1 MSSTGFR
8 RGYLVAALA
17 ILAVSAAAV
26 GYGWRCSAP
35 TTLLI
40 VRHADRAG
48 TRDEL
53 DPAGVL
59 RAKDLVRVVERAG
72 ISAIYHSNT
81 ARARDT
87 AAPLALA
94 LGLAPIERNATD
106 VAGLVEAVLEDH
118 RGQRVFVVGHSNTV
132 PQIIGAVGGPA
143 LPDLEHEEY
152 DELFVLTRCGCWRP
166 ATELVRLQYG
176 AMSP

>member
-1 MSSTGFR
+1 MYSTGFR
-8 RGYLVAALA
+8 GWYLGAALA
-17 ILAVSAAAV
+17 ILAVSAAAL
-26 GYGWRCSAP
+26 GYGWRCRAP
-35 TTLLI
+35 TTLIL

-59 RAKDLVRVVERAG
+59 RARDLVRVVERAG

-106 VAGLVEAVLEDH
+106 VAGLVEAILEDH

-166 ATELVRLQYG
+166 TTELVRLQYG

>member
-1 MSSTGFR
+1 MHSRGFR
-8 RGYLVAALA
+8 RWYLVAALA
-17 ILAVSAAAV
+17 VVAASAVAV
-26 GYGWRCSAP
+26 GYWWRCSAP

-53 DPAGVL
+53 DAAGVL

-94 LGLAPIERNATD
+94 LGLAPIERSATD
-106 VAGLVEAVLEDH
+106 VAGLVAAILDDH
-118 RGQRVFVVGHSNTV
+118 RGQHVLVVGHSNTV
-132 PQIIGAVGGPA
+132 PQIINAAGGPA

-152 DELFVLTRCGCWRP
+152 DGLFVLTRCGCWRHET
-166 ATELVRLQYG
+166 ALVRLQYG
-176 AMSP
+176 ATSP